1 MPRLIPRRPPR
12 VRAVDALARDD
23 LAARGALR
31 RSAVAQGVD
40 LANDLTRAVE
50 LGQLTLHYQP
60 IVRLRTGECTR
71 VEALLRWEHPELG
84 LVPPAEL
91 LLLAEQLGLLVEIG
105 RFVLDAALRQREAW
119 RAHDLQLGVALNLAP
134 AELAEPLLAD
144 RLAAVLQ
151 SHRVDPAEVT
161 LELPVSTLHEA
172 YVTEAVRRFTHTGV
186 RLSLD
191 GLSASQPPPRSLVRL
206 VHELKVS
213 RWIVMRAVADP
224 SAALVL
230 RSAIELARDLG
241 LTAVAV
247 GVEDRL
253 TRDLVASLG
262 YDEAQGYFISRPLL
276 AQDLLQWRRW
286 VAGLALTGGL
296 VATGQVG
303 GVRATAASDPPAERV
318 VMGSSMPACCV
329 LDLSALLTTSATGPD
344 HRPSQAE
351 IERRTGTALVAV
363 ATSRADLLVERG
375 LAPGDQRRLA
385 IALDESVAS
394 TEREYGRTFA
404 DRPAV
409 YVFAT
414 RASFALGLQ
423 RGFGH
428 RGPEAGVLAA
438 ANGGVTLLREGA
450 IVINWAN
457 VSAANPLAIL
467 RHELTHAIVHQ
478 IIGPQA
484 QLPAWVD
491 EGLATLA
498 ERDDAGSS
506 DGAISRDPYVV
517 LSTLAAGEGS
527 LASLASPAD
536 WMVQNAKLGGE
547 GYRVAGAAVRLM
559 QERLGPRGM
568 LGVLE
573 ETGRSNDFA
582 AAYAR
587 AAGES
592 LATFTRSFP
601 SRLAAAHPGPGISV
615 VPAEGGVRY
624 LLNGFAPGT
633 EVAVSIKGVNYDL
646 HFAIV
651 TDRYGLYEAVF
662 GATAPPGE
670 YRLTATGPGGT
681 ASALLSTN

>member
-1 MPRLIPRRPPR
+1 M
-12 VRAVDALARDD
+12 
-23 LAARGALR
+23 
-31 RSAVAQGVD
+31 
-40 LANDLTRAVE
+40 
-50 LGQLTLHYQP
+50 
-60 IVRLRTGECTR
+60 
-71 VEALLRWEHPELG
+71 
-84 LVPPAEL
+84 
-91 LLLAEQLGLLVEIG
+91 
-105 RFVLDAALRQREAW
+105 
-119 RAHDLQLGVALNLAP
+119 
-134 AELAEPLLAD
+134 
-144 RLAAVLQ
+144 
-151 SHRVDPAEVT
+151 
-161 LELPVSTLHEA
+161 
-172 YVTEAVRRFTHTGV
+172 
-186 RLSLD
+186 
-191 GLSASQPPPRSLVRL
+191 
-206 VHELKVS
+206 
-213 RWIVMRAVADP
+213 
-224 SAALVL
+224 
-230 RSAIELARDLG
+230 
-241 LTAVAV
+241 
-247 GVEDRL
+247 
-253 TRDLVASLG
+253 
-262 YDEAQGYFISRPLL
+262 SRPLL
-276 AQDLLQWRRW
+276 AHDLLHWRRW

-303 GVRATAASDPPAERV
+303 GGRAAAASDPPAERV
-318 VMGSSMPACCV
+318 VMGSLPPACCV

-344 HRPSQAE
+344 HRPSQAD

-385 IALDESVAS
+385 IALDASVAR
-394 TEREYGRTFA
+394 TEREYGRAFTG
-404 DRPAV
+404 RPTV

-423 RGFGH
+423 RGFGY
-428 RGPEAGVLAA
+428 RGHEAGVLAA

-506 DGAISRDPYVV
+506 DGVISRDPYVV

-615 VPAEGGVRY
+615 VPAEDGVRY

-681 ASALLSTN
+681 ASALLTAVRPG